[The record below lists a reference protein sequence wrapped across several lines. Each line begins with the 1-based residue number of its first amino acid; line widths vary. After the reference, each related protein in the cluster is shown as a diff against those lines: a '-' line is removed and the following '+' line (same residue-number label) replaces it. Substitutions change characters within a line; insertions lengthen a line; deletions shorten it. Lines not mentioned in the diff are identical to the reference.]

1 MAYNIWEEYIMANF
15 HNVYPV
21 VTNLFLFIALSYSFC
36 IFVFFS
42 FFFVKMRKVIYFFL
56 IICLHSNVGWHPF
69 FVFFCGV
76 SGLYVKELQVGNYYI
91 CNLKDYANETCTV
104 NYDYNKMIKLLCP
117 INKSYEEYDDRYC
130 FKFIGIRDRLV
141 INNQEEPIMDT
152 LPGIIIENLNMFDRY
167 NVGIYMPF
175 YVKEDITIVCTC
187 ESSKDN
193 EAITPYLKIHV
204 KANNSFNKEGEFI
217 KGCDYGNNKGKHQ
230 FLTNTLKQEEN
241 FLCEI
246 NANPGEVVGMNC
258 INFEEY
264 TTTTTINNKKKKH
277 QNKNNKN
284 NFDVIQL
291 RPPHCFSNVSISMS
305 FLRVVTMN
313 VNNLLPEAKYY
324 PEVYSFP
331 KDKKF
336 QKYST
341 ISYLWIPENV
351 PHDILFY
358 CHCNF
363 PQGKGIGLFNIN
375 KTVES

>member
-1 MAYNIWEEYIMANF
+1 
-15 HNVYPV
+15 
-21 VTNLFLFIALSYSFC
+21 
-36 IFVFFS
+36 
-42 FFFVKMRKVIYFFL
+42 
-56 IICLHSNVGWHPF
+56 
-69 FVFFCGV
+69 
-76 SGLYVKELQVGNYYI
+76 
-91 CNLKDYANETCTV
+91 
-104 NYDYNKMIKLLCP
+104 
-117 INKSYEEYDDRYC
+117 
-130 FKFIGIRDRLV
+130 
-141 INNQEEPIMDT
+141 
-152 LPGIIIENLNMFDRY
+152 MFDRY

-187 ESSKDN
+187 ESSKDS